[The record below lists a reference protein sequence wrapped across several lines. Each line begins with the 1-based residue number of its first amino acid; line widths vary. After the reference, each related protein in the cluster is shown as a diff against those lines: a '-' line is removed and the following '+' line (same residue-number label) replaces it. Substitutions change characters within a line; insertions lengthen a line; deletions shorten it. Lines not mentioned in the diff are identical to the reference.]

1 MNSSGILQSM
11 QKTNP
16 TGNLVR
22 YIIAIAIFILAVP
35 QVSLASPSVS
45 SLKAKKQEIIREL
58 DRLEAELEV
67 AVEEYNEAVWKLSVS
82 KKKARKLEAEI
93 KDTEARIDELEKKI
107 ASRARSLYMLK
118 TNPLLEA
125 IAESESIVEVI
136 SGIRMISIVLSTEA
150 NLNQEYKQK
159 KEKLEKDKAELAEV
173 LKEQKRLKSIAEAK
187 KKSIEAK
194 IRKKERMLAG
204 IDSQLREAIRRE
216 RESRIVAQAR
226 ASSEVKSV
234 RTRYYPSRG
243 SDRDLESSDKSLGMR
258 AVSIAYSLLGR
269 PYRWGAAGPNAFDCS
284 GLTMY
289 VYGKLGVSLPHSS
302 SAQYYCGRRVSYD
315 ELAPGDLVFFAR
327 RSGRISHVGIYV
339 GGGMMIHAPQ
349 TGDVVKVVPLSSH
362 GGYVGAVRPY

>member
-173 LKEQKRLKSIAEAK
+173 LKEQKDSSPLQKPRRNPLRLK
-187 KKSIEAK
+187 
-194 IRKKERMLAG
+194 
-204 IDSQLREAIRRE
+204 
-216 RESRIVAQAR
+216 
-226 ASSEVKSV
+226 
-234 RTRYYPSRG
+234 
-243 SDRDLESSDKSLGMR
+243 
-258 AVSIAYSLLGR
+258 
-269 PYRWGAAGPNAFDCS
+269 F
-284 GLTMY
+284 
-289 VYGKLGVSLPHSS
+289 
-302 SAQYYCGRRVSYD
+302 GRRK
-315 ELAPGDLVFFAR
+315 ECLPE
-327 RSGRISHVGIYV
+327 
-339 GGGMMIHAPQ
+339 
-349 TGDVVKVVPLSSH
+349 
-362 GGYVGAVRPY
+362 